1 MAWEVALAV
10 GGSLTAVA
18 VVVIV
23 VMLVAMCAKVSRHHC
38 KHKICSLIESS
49 LLNSQ
54 EDNAGR

>member
-23 VMLVAMCAKVSRHHC
+23 VMLVAMCTVSKHHC
-38 KHKICSLIESS
+38 KQKICTLMEFFTIDFTE
-49 LLNSQ
+49 
-54 EDNAGR
+54 G

>member
-23 VMLVAMCAKVSRHHC
+23 VMLVAMCTVSKHHC
-38 KHKICSLIESS
+38 EHKICSLIEYFTIKFT
-49 LLNSQ
+49 
-54 EDNAGR
+54 EGPPT